1 MAGELFDKALAAWD
15 AVWGTD
21 DLRAAL
27 EDEQAENT
35 WLLDEIAGLKAEIHT
50 LRSLLESARQETQAV
65 QQLLEEERAHKPQV
79 YGDTV
84 RRQYGELDAWMDA
97 AKDMGI

>member
-21 DLRAAL
+21 DLRAAP

-65 QQLLEEERAHKPQV
+65 QQLLEEERAQPQV

>member
-1 MAGELFDKALAAWD
+1 MAGGLFDKALAAWD

-65 QQLLEEERAHKPQV
+65 HQLLEEERAQPQV

>member
-1 MAGELFDKALAAWD
+1 MAGGLFDKALAAWD
-15 AVWGTD
+15 AVWGTN

-65 QQLLEEERAHKPQV
+65 QQLLDEEWAHKPQV